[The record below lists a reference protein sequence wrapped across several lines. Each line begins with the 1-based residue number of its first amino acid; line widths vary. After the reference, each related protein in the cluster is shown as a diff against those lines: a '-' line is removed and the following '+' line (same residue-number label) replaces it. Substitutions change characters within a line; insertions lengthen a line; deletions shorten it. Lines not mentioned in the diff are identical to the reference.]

1 MDRCYST
8 LYRRHS
14 DQLASYP
21 SYCHTQRQAT
31 TPSNSAATIVM
42 LQPPTLCLQL
52 LQRMLAKPT
61 TCQCSHP
68 LTSVYIFKKPA
79 SSTPSQTSLTTPEAQ
94 ILPEVPEPHHF
105 DHTHKVHTSH
115 HSTDSTFI
123 ISWKTKHKKKA
134 ESLSLWLNS
143 MQGCKPEMQT
153 WCKQSDKIG
162 SDQVAA
168 QSVVAVGWQL
178 QVYLHCFLFATSIG
192 NMHIAHG
199 VDTDWEIMGLTV
211 WPRTSHRMVWL
222 TTSADD
228 NWHWHWQT
236 INNSRSKPNSEVWN
250 FYSLKAQV
258 ISLRTLQVHPELC
271 LPLSDS
277 AQQRKARQTGH
288 SCWLE
293 WVIVVESNQTA
304 RLKINMSFRIHF
316 ANIAS

>member
-134 ESLSLWLNS
+134 ESLSLWQFNAR
-143 MQGCKPEMQT
+143 MQT
-153 WCKQSDKIG
+153 RDANLMQTKRQDRIKWQHSLWWRWGGSCKFTCTVSCLQH
-162 SDQVAA
+162 
-168 QSVVAVGWQL
+168 QL
-178 QVYLHCFLFATSIG
+178 ATCTLH
-192 NMHIAHG
+192 
-199 VDTDWEIMGLTV
+199 TDWEIMGLTV

-293 WVIVVESNQTA
+293 WVIVVESNGAFKNKHELSNT
-304 RLKINMSFRIHF
+304 FC
-316 ANIAS
+316 